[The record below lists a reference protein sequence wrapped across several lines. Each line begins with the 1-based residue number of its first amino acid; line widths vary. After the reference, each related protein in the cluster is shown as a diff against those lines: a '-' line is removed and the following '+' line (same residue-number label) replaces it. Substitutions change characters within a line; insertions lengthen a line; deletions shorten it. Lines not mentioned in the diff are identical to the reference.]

1 MVEILVAPTLES
13 RKSRARA
20 VVLTRAPEDR
30 MSFDPKKT
38 GRIEGGEA
46 YTMNALATFRNCTAA
61 CSGIY
66 LIVEV
71 EARF

>member
-1 MVEILVAPTLES
+1 
-13 RKSRARA
+13 
-20 VVLTRAPEDR
+20 